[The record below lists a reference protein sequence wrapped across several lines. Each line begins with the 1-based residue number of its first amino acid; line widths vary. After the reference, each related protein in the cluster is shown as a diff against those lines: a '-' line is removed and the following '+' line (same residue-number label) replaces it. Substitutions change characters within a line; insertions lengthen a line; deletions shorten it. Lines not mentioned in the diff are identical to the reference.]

1 MPEAVFR
8 LQADFVLDRMGY
20 SLVRETG
27 TLVAYLDRKYP
38 GDPAHY
44 LLLNFSGNQ
53 ILWPDLSRALEY
65 DGANI
70 SVFLAE
76 LESI

>member
-1 MPEAVFR
+1 MPEAVSR
-8 LQADFVLDRMGY
+8 MQADFVLGRMGY
-20 SLVRETG
+20 SLVRADG
-27 TLVAYLDRKYP
+27 GLVAYLDRSYP

-44 LLLNFSGNQ
+44 LLLNFSGDRM
-53 ILWPDLSRALEY
+53 LWADFRRALER

-76 LESI
+76 LESL

>member
-20 SLVRETG
+20 SLVREVG
-27 TLVAYLDRKYP
+27 SLVEYVDRNYP

-53 ILWPDLSRALEY
+53 ILWPDLRRALER

-76 LESI
+76 LESL

>member
-1 MPEAVFR
+1 M
-8 LQADFVLDRMGY
+8 
-20 SLVRETG
+20 
-27 TLVAYLDRKYP
+27 AYLDRSYP

-44 LLLNFSGNQ
+44 LLLNFSGGHM
-53 ILWPDLSRALEY
+53 LWADLRRALEH

-76 LESI
+76 LESL

>member
-1 MPEAVFR
+1 MPEAVSR
-8 LQADFVLDRMGY
+8 MQADFVLGRMGY
-20 SLVRETG
+20 SLVRADG
-27 TLVAYLDRKYP
+27 GLVAYLDRSYP

-44 LLLNFSGNQ
+44 LLLNFSGGHM
-53 ILWPDLSRALEY
+53 LWTDLRRALER

-76 LESI
+76 LESL